1 MRTALTALVLVGA
14 LAACGGSDEPHLYP
28 TVALTVRAADGT
40 AAALTAEVVSTSSER
55 QQGLMFRRSLPEN
68 EGMLFVFPAETS
80 TGFWMRN
87 TYIPLTIAY
96 LAGDGVVLQ
105 LRTGEPLNETLLT
118 PAQPYRYTLEVNEGW
133 FERHGLGPGA
143 QVILPPDLPAG
154 E

>member
-1 MRTALTALVLVGA
+1 MRTALWALVLVGA
-14 LAACGGSDEPHLYP
+14 LAACGGSGEPHLYP
-28 TVALTVRAADGT
+28 TVALTVRATDGT
-40 AAALTAEVVSTSSER
+40 AAELTAEVVSTSSER
-55 QQGLMFRRSLPEN
+55 AQGLMFRQSLPEN

-96 LAGDGVVLQ
+96 LAADGVVLE
-105 LRTGEPLNETLLT
+105 LRTGEALNETLLT